1 FRLDKQIAEDRVR
14 LVCGLGGENHFRVTG
29 YFDSARDRGKISD
42 DNAAQFDILF
52 GRYRQLSMDFE
63 SGATVTELRFTLS
76 ENGLVILHRQKRGL
90 KGTGPEF
97 VRGDITQIEEHA
109 EAIARCIFAPS
120 RHRQIAPPAITATG
134 MTDRD
139 MIIAI
144 GEQMNFRCA
153 RVRICKNANATLALS
168 IAGPRAI

>member
-1 FRLDKQIAEDRVR
+1 MR
-14 LVCGLGGENHFRVTG
+14 LVCSLGGENYFRVTG
-29 YFDSARDRGKISD
+29 YFDGARDRGKIGD
-42 DNAAQFDILF
+42 DDAAQLDIF
-52 GRYRQLSMDFE
+52 FRRYRQLSMDFE
-63 SGATVTELRFTLS
+63 SRATMSELRFTLS
-76 ENGLVILHRQKRGL
+76 ENRLVILHRQKRGL

-97 VRGDITQIEEHA
+97 ARGDITQIEEHA
-109 EAIARCIFAPS
+109 EAITRCIFAPS
-120 RHRQIAPPAITATG
+120 GHRQIVPAAITATA